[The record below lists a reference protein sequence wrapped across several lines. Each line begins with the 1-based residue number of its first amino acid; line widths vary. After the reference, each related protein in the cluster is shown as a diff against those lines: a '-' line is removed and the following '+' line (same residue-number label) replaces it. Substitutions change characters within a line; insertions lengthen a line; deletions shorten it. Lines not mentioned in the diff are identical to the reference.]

1 MVASDRGHRQL
12 PEREDELEEYA
23 RLALRV
29 GVNLEEGED
38 MTLLSDVEHASLVRA
53 ITRVAYA
60 EGASRV
66 DPYYVDVYVRREK
79 AAHI

>member
-1 MVASDRGHRQL
+1 
-12 PEREDELEEYA
+12 
-23 RLALRV
+23 
-29 GVNLEEGED
+29 